1 MWDSEDTP
9 DGGDAEH
16 TFAYSYE
23 LRLLYSSSQYLGL
36 HRGRGK
42 HPFLGVYLQIQKRVF
57 YSGVILY
64 EKTESEE
71 KNQKKSFLAD
81 CRPFL

>member
-1 MWDSEDTP
+1 MLVITVGVVVNTP
-9 DGGDAEH
+9 
-16 TFAYSYE
+16 FW
-23 LRLLYSSSQYLGL
+23 
-36 HRGRGK
+36 
-42 HPFLGVYLQIQKRVF
+42 GVYLQIQYKVF

-71 KNQKKSFLAD
+71 KKSKKLFLVG